1 MPSPPCCSSDELYA
15 YLKHCRPDLCMLE
28 GGKEDGEGDRD
39 DEEFVL
45 IEDEEEEDED
55 KLLQRHSGDDWEVSG
70 LLLFGSHRI
79 ADDER

>member
-1 MPSPPCCSSDELYA
+1 
-15 YLKHCRPDLCMLE
+15 MLE

-45 IEDEEEEDED
+45 IEDEEEEEEEEDED

-79 ADDER
+79 TDDER